1 MLAKSTVFLF
11 LLLAICFS
19 SLNSNAQTVELDQVK
34 QLPSIS
40 KRNMQ
45 AIAIVANNLYKL
57 AKIEPI
63 KYSNIKAV
71 SETVY
76 AFYDVD
82 WNGSLDKVN
91 PLNGRRFSE
100 ENRSDLDSNNRL
112 LFNLEFDEQGKLI
125 VPEFLY
131 VISCREETQ
140 DDRKI
145 VTVGSIAFELPT
157 REYQDL
163 LSKISLTNL
172 AKTDINSLTG
182 DLNPVAV
189 KIPFE
194 LAIYEREPRITNGEA
209 IKRGDRIDITINRY
223 FDGIEEKEK
232 FIKMLKTETDIQ
244 EYKKG
249 RFNFSIAKTET
260 KFYFDM
266 NIPRGSMVSMQST
279 EFSIYNETVATFE
292 GEGKK

>member
-1 MLAKSTVFLF
+1 MLAKTRFFLF
-11 LLLAICFS
+11 HVLVIFFN
-19 SLNSNAQTVELDQVK
+19 SLNSYGQTVELDEVK

-40 KRNMQ
+40 RRNMQ
-45 AIAIVANNLYKL
+45 AIALVANNLYKL
-57 AKIEPI
+57 AKLEPT

-82 WNGSLDKVN
+82 WNGTLDKIN

-100 ENRSDLDSNNRL
+100 ESRGDLDVNNRL
-112 LFNLEFDEQGKLI
+112 LFNLDFDEQGKLI

-140 DDRKI
+140 EDRKI
-145 VTVGSIAFELPT
+145 VTVGSIAFKLPT
-157 REYQDL
+157 EEYQDL
-163 LSKISLTNL
+163 LSKILLTNL

-182 DLNPVAV
+182 ELNPVAV

-209 IKRGDRIDITINRY
+209 IKRGDRIDISIERY
-223 FDGIEEKEK
+223 FDGIKEKEE
-232 FIKMLKTETDIQ
+232 FIEMIKAETDIQ

-260 KFYFDM
+260 EFYFDM
-266 NIPRGSMVSMQST
+266 NIPRGLMVSMQAIK
-279 EFSIYNETVATFE
+279 FSVYNEKVATFE
-292 GEGKK
+292 GEGKR